1 MSLANVK
8 PRPKEPAEPQI
19 QQATPQ
25 PEAKE
30 EAFSVSDADLG
41 TDALDAFWEDE
52 RETPNVGGNTT
63 DPEEAPKKKKGF
75 FENLFSKPEE
85 ETEDTDEPDLSQVEF
100 SDEMYD
106 FTAEAATEITDM
118 FFSNANDKLHAT
130 DDPTKWQAT
139 DPERIKVQKAWKY
152 YVKAKQM
159 VMSPGWYLLFTIFII
174 YGLGTLFGMIAYFN
188 RIRVYGWHWPWSD
201 SWKQKQNSMQWTG
214 PKTNAAS
221 NATAERSEHISSS
234 ESTEKSAPEPKNEAK
249 PQAPPVPRKDAEQPR
264 NLEMKKCPIT
274 GQNFKAGT
282 GYPRTG
288 KLVDQYPELK
298 DKFATRSAWATYG
311 NQTGL
316 FGGRAHEARK
326 QSDS

>member
-1 MSLANVK
+1 MSLANIK
-8 PRPKEPAEPQI
+8 PKAKSQ
-19 QQATPQ
+19 PQ
-25 PEAKE
+25 PEPQPVE
-30 EAFSVSDADLG
+30 TDVLDDNISIGEADLG
-41 TDALDAFWEDE
+41 TGALDDFFEQE
-52 RETPNVGGNTT
+52 RETPNVTAT
-63 DPEEAPKKKKGF
+63 EEPKAEPKKKTIWGQ
-75 FENLFSKPEE
+75 LFGSNDEE
-85 ETEDTDEPDLSQVEF
+85 ESDEPDLSEIEL

-139 DPERIKVQKAWKY
+139 DPERSKLQKAWKY

-174 YGLGTLFGMIAYFN
+174 YGLGTLFGIIAYFN

-201 SWKQKQNSMQWTG
+201 SWKAKQNGMQWTA

-221 NATAERSEHISSS
+221 NATPERQQHSLSS
-234 ESTEKSAPEPKNEAK
+234 ESAENSVSETQPEAK
-249 PQAPPVPRKDAEQPR
+249 PQAPPVPRKDTEQPR

-282 GYPRTG
+282 GYPRSG
-288 KLVDQYPELK
+288 KLVEQYPELK

-316 FGGRAHEARK
+316 FGGRAHEAKK
-326 QSDS
+326 QETEN